1 MMFTLEELLIETD
14 PDLTLVAT
22 MVIGFDDNG
31 HLILEYKVTDYNIPL
46 EPRVK
51 YVSVDKEDAY
61 VLAKKVNVALTKLPN
76 YICRR
81 YGKRPL
87 CETVPS
93 EARALFREILD
104 FYKYNGIR
112 YQLKNNAYLF
122 KE

>member
-1 MMFTLEELLIETD
+1 MFTLEELLIETD